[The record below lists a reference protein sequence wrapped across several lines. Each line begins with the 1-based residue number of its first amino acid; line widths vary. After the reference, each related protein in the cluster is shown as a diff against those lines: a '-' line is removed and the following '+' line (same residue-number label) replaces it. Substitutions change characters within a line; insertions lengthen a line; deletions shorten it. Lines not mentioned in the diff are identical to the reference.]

1 MARTSY
7 VPVTSFKPSQYES
20 YTSYILG
27 HASAAYKPLVKSK
40 SVHNLTFPHKS
51 DPGLTNSL
59 NFR

>member
-1 MARTSY
+1 M
-7 VPVTSFKPSQYES
+7 PKTSFKPSQYES

-27 HASAAYKPLVKSK
+27 KSSAAYKPLVKSK

-51 DPGLTNSL
+51 DPGLTNSQ